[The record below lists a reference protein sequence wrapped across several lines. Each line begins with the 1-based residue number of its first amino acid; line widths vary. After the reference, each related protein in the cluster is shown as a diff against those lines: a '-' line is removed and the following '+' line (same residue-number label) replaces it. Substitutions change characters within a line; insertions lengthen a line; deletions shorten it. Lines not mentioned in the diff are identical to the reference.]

1 MTKSFEVEFWYKK
14 QEERNDAGSGRQS
27 CALTRSPHHKVDEM
41 KVILKQDVKGT
52 GKAGDLVN
60 VADGY
65 AQNFLIKRGLA
76 TLANA
81 QALNEKSAKDA
92 AKEHHAAVE
101 LANAREMAEKLKGKT
116 VKVAAKAGA
125 NGKLFGAVTA
135 KEISAEIKNQ
145 YKMDVDKKKIS
156 VSQDIKGYGVFSA
169 EVKFHAGVVAEIKVE
184 VVEG

>member
-1 MTKSFEVEFWYKK
+1 
-14 QEERNDAGSGRQS
+14 
-27 CALTRSPHHKVDEM
+27 M

-76 TLANA
+76 VAADA
-81 QALNEKSAKDA
+81 QAMNEKKAKDA
-92 AKEHHAAVE
+92 AMEHHAAVE
-101 LANAREMAEKLKGKT
+101 LANAQETAKKLEGKI

-135 KEISAEIKNQ
+135 KEVSAEIKNQ
-145 YKMDVDKKKIS
+145 YQMDVDKKKIS
-156 VSQDIKGYGVFSA
+156 LSQDIKGYGTFSA
-169 EVKFHAGVVAEIKVE
+169 EVKLHSGVVANIKVE
-184 VVEG
+184 VVEA

>member
-1 MTKSFEVEFWYKK
+1 
-14 QEERNDAGSGRQS
+14 
-27 CALTRSPHHKVDEM
+27 M

-76 TLANA
+76 VAADA
-81 QALNEKSAKDA
+81 QAMNEKKAKDA

-101 LANAREMAEKLKGKT
+101 LANAQETAKKLEGKI

-135 KEISAEIKNQ
+135 KEVSAEIKNQ
-145 YKMDVDKKKIS
+145 YQMDVDKKKIS
-156 VSQDIKGYGVFSA
+156 LSQDIKGYGTFSA
-169 EVKFHAGVVAEIKVE
+169 EVKLHSGVVANIKVE
-184 VVEG
+184 VVEA

>member
-1 MTKSFEVEFWYKK
+1 
-14 QEERNDAGSGRQS
+14 
-27 CALTRSPHHKVDEM
+27 M

-76 TLANA
+76 VEANA
-81 QALNEKSAKDA
+81 QALHEKMSRDASKQHHAAEELAA
-92 AKEHHAAVE
+92 AKE
-101 LANAREMAEKLKGKT
+101 MAGKLEDKT
-116 VKVAAKAGA
+116 VKIPAKAGA

-135 KEISAEIKNQ
+135 KEVSAGLLSQ
-145 YKMDVDKKKIS
+145 YGMDVDKRKIS
-156 VSQDIKGYGVFSA
+156 LGQDIKGYGVFSG
-169 EVKFHAGVVAEIKVE
+169 EIKLHAGVTANIKVE

>member
-1 MTKSFEVEFWYKK
+1 
-14 QEERNDAGSGRQS
+14 
-27 CALTRSPHHKVDEM
+27 M

-76 TLANA
+76 TVANN
-81 QALNEKSAKDA
+81 QAINEKKSKDA

-101 LANAREMAEKLKGKT
+101 LANAKELAKKLEGKT
-116 VKVAAKAGA
+116 VKIAAKAGA

-135 KEISAEIKNQ
+135 KEIAAEIKNQ
-145 YKMDVDKKKIS
+145 FQIDVDKKKIT
-156 VSQDIKGYGVFSA
+156 VAQDIKGYGVFSA
-169 EVKFHAGVVAEIKVE
+169 EVKPHAGVVAAVKVE
-184 VVEG
+184 VVEA

>member
-1 MTKSFEVEFWYKK
+1 
-14 QEERNDAGSGRQS
+14 
-27 CALTRSPHHKVDEM
+27 M

-76 TLANA
+76 TLANT
-81 QALNEKSAKDA
+81 QAINEKKAKDA

-101 LANAREMAEKLKGKT
+101 LAGAKETAAKLNGKT
-116 VKVAAKAGA
+116 VRIAAKAGA

-135 KEISAEIKNQ
+135 KEISTEIKNQ
-145 YKMDVDKKKIS
+145 YQMDVDKKKIS
-156 VSQDIKGYGVFSA
+156 LAQDIKGYGSFTA
-169 EVKFHAGVVAEIKVE
+169 EVKLHPGVTAELKIE

>member
-1 MTKSFEVEFWYKK
+1 
-14 QEERNDAGSGRQS
+14 
-27 CALTRSPHHKVDEM
+27 M

-76 TLANA
+76 TEANA
-81 QALNEKSAKDA
+81 QAVNEKKAKDA
-92 AKEHHAAVE
+92 SKQHHAATE
-101 LANAREMAEKLKGKT
+101 LASAQDMAKKLEGKT

-135 KEISAEIKNQ
+135 KEVSAELKVQ
-145 YKMDVDKKKIS
+145 YQMNVDKRKIS
-156 VSQDIKGYGVFSA
+156 LGQDIKGYGVFSG
-169 EVKFHAGVVAEIKVE
+169 EVKLHTGVTANIKVE

>member
-1 MTKSFEVEFWYKK
+1 
-14 QEERNDAGSGRQS
+14 
-27 CALTRSPHHKVDEM
+27 M

-76 TLANA
+76 SPANS
-81 QALNEKSAKDA
+81 QALNEKHAKDA

-101 LANAREMAEKLKGKT
+101 LANAQETAKKLEGKT
-116 VKVAAKAGA
+116 VKVIAKAGA

-135 KEISAEIKNQ
+135 KEISAEIKSQ
-145 YKMDVDKKKIS
+145 YQMDVDKKKITL
-156 VSQDIKGYGVFSA
+156 SQDIKGYGVFSA
-169 EVKFHAGVVAEIKVE
+169 EIKLHPGVIAGIKVE